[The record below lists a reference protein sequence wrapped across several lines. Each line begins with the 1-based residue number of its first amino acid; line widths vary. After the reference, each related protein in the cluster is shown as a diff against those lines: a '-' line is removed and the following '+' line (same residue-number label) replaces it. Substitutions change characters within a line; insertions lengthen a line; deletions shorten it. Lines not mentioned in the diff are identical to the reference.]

1 MAHSKITKN
10 IRNSCGG
17 AWNSERRIAQYY
29 CKLTPL
35 FFGSIDDLP
44 TNATTNNHSRHLKP
58 MSPTKWYHAQ
68 DQLFVFPNMFFSR
81 LTPMR
86 TWYVLPP
93 IWRSMKSLKGMQPG
107 TPPGD
112 WKSSKPSDHFSAESH
127 GFKVPK
133 HLGNPHMMIHIKTM
147 TMFGSFRTC
156 YFGMSLIRSSLNV
169 WFSFLSFR

>member
-1 MAHSKITKN
+1 MFFLV
-10 IRNSCGG
+10 
-17 AWNSERRIAQYY
+17 RIGCPMHTWSIAKSN
-29 CKLTPL
+29 CLGNCTNRASGNKPL
-35 FFGSIDDLP
+35 IDDLP

-58 MSPTKWYHAQ
+58 MCPTKCYHAQ
-68 DQLFVFPNMFFSR
+68 DELFVFPNMFFSR

-112 WKSSKPSDHFSAESH
+112 WKSSKPSDHFSAQSH

-147 TMFGSFRTC
+147 TIFGSFRTW

-169 WFSFLSFR
+169 WSSFLSFR